1 MVMGVQALL
10 REVEAD
16 PEKTDRI
23 AEILAGAGV
32 EDATDVAAMNDRMVA
47 ATEMQVGLQM
57 EPKEVVP
64 RESGAKRKAA
74 AVYRVCNLYRDS
86 RTCGPDGKRP
96 KQRVEDSGSH

>member
-32 EDATDVAAMNDRMVA
+32 EDAT
-47 ATEMQVGLQM
+47 ELQ
-57 EPKEVVP
+57 
-64 RESGAKRKAA
+64 R
-74 AVYRVCNLYRDS
+74 
-86 RTCGPDGKRP
+86 
-96 KQRVEDSGSH
+96 